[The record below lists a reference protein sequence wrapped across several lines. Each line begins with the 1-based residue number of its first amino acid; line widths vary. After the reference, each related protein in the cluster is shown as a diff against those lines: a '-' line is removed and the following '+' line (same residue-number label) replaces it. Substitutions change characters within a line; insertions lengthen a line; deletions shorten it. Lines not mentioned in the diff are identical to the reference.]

1 MFTRWKLKS
10 FIVFILEKV
19 YPYEGTILDAVYSNR
34 EAAERHKEA
43 FNRVN
48 DSDVVYARVIVR
60 PLFDDVIIRE
70 QSING
75 DIVGSRPTGGGFDPL
90 CSHLWNL
97 KNMLNMKVEYTL
109 EES

>member
-1 MFTRWKLKS
+1 MRNVFN
-10 FIVFILEKV
+10 VFILEKV

-90 CSHLWNL
+90 CSHL
-97 KNMLNMKVEYTL
+97 
-109 EES
+109 